1 MTVNKLR
8 AITLIVVGVMG
19 LASCSKG
26 GSDKGPTKVEWPEIT
41 MTNKPWTRWW
51 WPASAVGPQDI
62 DTMLTQYSKAGLG
75 GVEVTTIYG
84 VKGYEDKFLD
94 YLSPEWMDLFCH
106 TLDKAKEMGVGVDL
120 ANASGWPFGGP
131 WVEVEDA
138 CRYLAYKTFRLKG
151 GERLEDKVEYVQTPM
166 VRSIG
171 IKTTIDKLDYP
182 IAKNDS
188 LQQYAFEQVRYP
200 VSVPLIALTA
210 NSSDGRYEDL
220 TALVKEDGSLDWTA
234 PEGDW
239 TLCALFLGW
248 HGKLVER
255 AGPGG
260 EGDVIDHFSARA
272 IDNYLKKFD
281 EAFASRDVSWIRYY
295 FNDSYEVDDAVGDS
309 DWTEDFFS
317 EFLSRRGYDLKMYM
331 PYLLGLTD
339 DKDKEQRVVYDYRQ
353 TIGELLID
361 TYSTRWQKWA
371 AAQGKGIRNQAHGSP
386 ANIMDV
392 YAVSDVPETEGRSVI
407 GMKTASSAAHVTG
420 KNLVSSESA
429 TWLGDHF
436 RSSLA
441 DVKKALDTYLL
452 SGVNHIFYHGT
463 CMSPNDAPWPG
474 WLFYAA
480 VHFQPT
486 HSFWPDFAA
495 LNHYVARCQSFLQ
508 AGHPDNDILLYFN
521 ATDLQSE
528 RGKEKMLYHMNQHT
542 PVQSAIGESAGKLYE
557 LGYSWDYITDK
568 MICNDIKVKKG
579 LLTTASGSAYKTIV
593 VPKCRKME
601 LETLEALLSF
611 ARKGAVVLVEES
623 LPEDVPGLYELESRR
638 ARLSSLLSGLS
649 FSEKDGV
656 SEARLGKGRI
666 CVSSDLDALL
676 QRAGVSRETMFDQ
689 GLECISRAF
698 GNGAKYYFI
707 KNSAQEAFSGWV
719 GVDADFESAALYN
732 PYTDESGLASIRR
745 EKTGNQVYL
754 SLEAGQS
761 ILLQTSPA
769 QLKADK
775 YHFFEKEAG
784 EQTLSGEW
792 KVEFLLGGPVLPQ
805 SVNVK
810 NLGSWTEYGP
820 EYRDF
825 SGSAMYSTS
834 LEGFD
839 IEPDRYYRLD
849 LGEVEQSA
857 AVYLDGKKVATL
869 YEKPYSLTLKSAD
882 LAGVKTL
889 SVRVSSSCENRI
901 AYMDRNNIP
910 WRIFYNVNV
919 AARTPESRGEDG
931 LFSAARWSTVPC
943 GLMGPVKLIPLRVL
957 EQ

>member
-638 ARLSSLLSGLS
+638 ARLSSLLSDLS

-732 PYTDESGLASIRR
+732 PYTDECGLASIRR

>member
-429 TWLGDHF
+429 TWLGDRF
-436 RSSLA
+436 RSGLA

>member
-1 MTVNKLR
+1 MTVNRLG
-8 AITLIVVGVMG
+8 AITLMVVGVMG

-474 WLFYAA
+474 WVFYAA

-676 QRAGVSRETMFDQ
+676 QRAGVSRETMFDL

-698 GNGAKYYFI
+698 DNGAKYYFI

-732 PYTDESGLASIRR
+732 PYTDECGLASIRS

-805 SVNVK
+805 SVTVK

-943 GLMGPVKLIPLRVL
+943 GLMGPVKLIPLRVS

>member
-638 ARLSSLLSGLS
+638 ARLTSLLSGLS

-732 PYTDESGLASIRR
+732 PYTDECGLASIRR

-805 SVNVK
+805 SVTVK

-834 LEGFD
+834 LEELD

>member
-623 LPEDVPGLYELESRR
+623 LPEDVPGLYELESRP
-638 ARLSSLLSGLS
+638 ARLTSLLSGLS

-732 PYTDESGLASIRR
+732 PYTDECGLASIRR

-805 SVNVK
+805 SVTVK

-834 LEGFD
+834 LEELD

>member
-1 MTVNKLR
+1 M
-8 AITLIVVGVMG
+8 VVGVMG

-474 WLFYAA
+474 WVFYAA

-676 QRAGVSRETMFDQ
+676 QRAGVSRETMFDL

-698 GNGAKYYFI
+698 DNGAKYYFI

-732 PYTDESGLASIRR
+732 PYTDECGLASIRS

-805 SVNVK
+805 SVTVK

-943 GLMGPVKLIPLRVL
+943 GLMGPVKLIPLRVS

>member
-19 LASCSKG
+19 VASCSKG

-805 SVNVK
+805 SVTVK

-834 LEGFD
+834 LEELD

-943 GLMGPVKLIPLRVL
+943 GLMGPVKLIPLRVS

>member
-638 ARLSSLLSGLS
+638 ARLSSLLSDLS

-805 SVNVK
+805 SVTVK

>member
-1 MTVNKLR
+1 MTVNKLKV
-8 AITLIVVGVMG
+8 ITLIVLGVMTVS
-19 LASCSKG
+19 SCSKG
-26 GSDKGPTKVEWPEIT
+26 SSSEGPSKVEWPEIT

-51 WPASAVGPQDI
+51 WPASAVGTQDI

-84 VKGYEDKFLD
+84 AKGYEDKFLD

-106 TLDKAKEMGVGVDL
+106 TLDKARELEVGVDL

-131 WVEVEDA
+131 WVEPEDA
-138 CRYLAYKTFRLKG
+138 CRYLAYKTFTLKG
-151 GERLEDKVEYVQTPM
+151 GQSLEDRIEYVQTPM

-171 IKTTIDKLDYP
+171 LKTTIDKLDFP

-200 VSVPLIALTA
+200 VSLPLIALTA

-295 FNDSYEVDDAVGDS
+295 FNDSYEVDDAVGNS
-309 DWTEDFFS
+309 DWTEDFFD

-339 DKDKEQRVVYDYRQ
+339 DKEMEDRVVYDYRQ

-361 TYSTRWQKWA
+361 TYSVRWQKWA

-441 DVKKALDTYLL
+441 DVRQALDNYLL

-474 WLFYAA
+474 WVFYAA

-486 HSFWPDFAA
+486 HSFWPDFSA

-528 RGKEKMLYHMNQHT
+528 RGREKMLFHMNQHT

-579 LLTTASGSAYKTIV
+579 LLSTASGSSYKTIV
-593 VPKCRKME
+593 VPKCEKME
-601 LETLEALLSF
+601 LGTFETLLSF
-611 ARKGAVVLVEES
+611 ARKGAVILVEES
-623 LPEDVPGLYELESRR
+623 LPGDVPGLCELEARR
-638 ARLSSLLSGLS
+638 ARLASLTSALN
-649 FSEKDGV
+649 FTEQNGV
-656 SEARLGKGRI
+656 STARLGKGRI

-676 QRAGVSRETMFDQ
+676 RMAGVSRETMFDQ
-689 GLECISRAF
+689 GLQCISRAF
-698 GNGAKYYFI
+698 DNGAKYYFI
-707 KNSAQEAFSGWV
+707 KNCGQEPFRGWA
-719 GVDADFESAALYN
+719 GVDAGFESAALYN
-732 PYTDESGLASIRR
+732 PNTDECGLAAVR
-745 EKTGNQVYL
+745 KTEGGNQVYL
-754 SLEAGQS
+754 SLEAGQT
-761 ILLQTSPA
+761 ILLQTSPSG
-769 QLKADK
+769 LKAGK
-775 YHFFEKEAG
+775 YPFFENADG
-784 EQTLSGEW
+784 EQTLAGEW
-792 KVEFLLGGPVLPQ
+792 KLEFLQGGPVLPK
-805 SVNVK
+805 SVSVK
-810 NLGSWTEYGP
+810 NLGSWTEYGQ

-834 LEGFD
+834 LEGLSV
-839 IEPDRYYRLD
+839 ESGRYYSLD
-849 LGEVEQSA
+849 LGRVEQSA
-857 AVYLDGKKVATL
+857 AVYLDGKLVATL
-869 YEKPYSLTLKSAD
+869 YEKPYSLTLSGDELSGA
-882 LAGVKTL
+882 KTL

-910 WRIFYNVNV
+910 WRIFYNANV
-919 AARTPESRGEDG
+919 AGRTPESRGADG
-931 LFSAARWSTVPC
+931 MFSAAKWTTVPC
-943 GLMGPVKLIPLRVL
+943 GLMGPVKLIPQTVS